1 MTRDNGSSDSASRQL
16 DDIEKRLGAHSRT
29 IKLVLAVLVVV
40 LLSLFGFAIERSIK
54 SDLVACEQQVAGNDS
69 AGDVIDELVVRRLYV
84 VDGAGVNRIV
94 IGAANPSPLFFGR
107 RFRREIADDPGI
119 IFHNAEG
126 TEQGGILAVG
136 DGGLL
141 LGMDSLTGEIGGLHV
156 APDGR
161 SARLVFG
168 NIDGSASMQ
177 IGYVADSPVL
187 TLQEDGERVLDVR
200 DGTTYVK
207 RLQTDEE

>member
-69 AGDVIDELVVRRLYV
+69 AGDVIEELVVRRLYV